1 MPRRDGSFKAELNMY
16 IILIDIIIHVI
27 NYLSYYYI
35 DNMPNKKKQ
44 SKWMIHVMKVY
55 RSGKQK
61 NKSYT
66 LTDAMKAAKRTYKK

>member
-1 MPRRDGSFKAELNMY
+1 
-16 IILIDIIIHVI
+16 
-27 NYLSYYYI
+27 
-35 DNMPNKKKQ
+35 MPNKKKQ